1 LCQNFRVERKSI
13 CDINI
18 ILKQN
23 RNAVQRAARSLAAR
37 PADDIEIKDSGE
49 VAAELELDRG
59 AFMEGSTLDGVI
71 ILYLLIAA
79 VMTLVI
85 GFAAL
90 VLLQRSIL
98 RHMAATRG
106 APGSGAQLAER
117 SRTSASASLA
127 LVAEDPAAAP
137 SARDRTP
144 LFRVALAHTVAGLAF
159 AIVAT
164 FLLLIL
170 SGMELFPVR
179 TAMVTWA
186 QAWPTV
192 LVLCL
197 LVGPDRRLQI
207 LIVLGYVSMIAII
220 CVLAQIR
227 GADEIRLGSLTFPG
241 FLNPVF
247 YWAIESAPY
256 VFLLLFLN
264 RTVRAI
270 GPLVLV
276 FVFILLIGGHAATT
290 ALSNQPILET
300 VVRVTTALGIGDYA
314 FWLVISIGML
324 AAAWPAYRCVAV
336 LRDRY
341 AAKRSSEFL
350 MTVSTIW
357 LLSSLIL
364 ASSLTREQGA
374 IGAVAAFLPILT
386 WRAVLAVGLRRA
398 VNEARARPPCRLLLL
413 RVYGFGRRSRRLLDL
428 LGSRWRLIGSIDL
441 IAAPDL
447 ASRTVEPAT
456 FLEFVRGRL
465 ARLFIRTPEQLAE
478 RLATMDRAPD
488 PDARFRINQL
498 FCSNGIWREAVSR
511 LMAETTLVVMD
522 LRGFTLARQGCVYEL
537 QTLLDTV
544 PIARLVFLFDRTSD
558 CVALYKVLTDHWRQL
573 DVTSPNLTT
582 ADTTIRFI
590 DVTSSDI
597 HAVRRLLA
605 IAETAQDQ

>member
-1 LCQNFRVERKSI
+1 
-13 CDINI
+13 
-18 ILKQN
+18 
-23 RNAVQRAARSLAAR
+23 
-37 PADDIEIKDSGE
+37 
-49 VAAELELDRG
+49 
-59 AFMEGSTLDGVI
+59 MEGSTLEGAI

-85 GFAAL
+85 GLAAL

-106 APGSGAQLAER
+106 APGSVAKVPER
-117 SRTSASASLA
+117 PRKSASVPLA
-127 LVAEDPAAAP
+127 IAPEDPAAAP
-137 SARDRTP
+137 AASNRTRRA
-144 LFRVALAHTVAGLAF
+144 LFRIALAHAAAGLAF

-164 FLLLIL
+164 FVLLTL
-170 SGMELFPVR
+170 SGLELLPVR
-179 TAMVTWA
+179 TTMVTWA
-186 QAWPTV
+186 QAWPTA

-197 LVGPDRRLQI
+197 LVGPDRRLQM
-207 LIVLGYVSMIAII
+207 LIVLGYVSVIAII

-227 GADEIRLGSLTFPG
+227 SADEIRLGSLTFPG

-247 YWAIESAPY
+247 YWVIEAAPY

-264 RTVRAI
+264 RTVRSI

-290 ALSNQPILET
+290 ILNHQPILET
-300 VVRVTTALGIGDYA
+300 VVRVTMALGVGDYA
-314 FWLVISIGML
+314 FWVVMGVGML

-341 AAKRSSEFL
+341 AAKRSSELL

-364 ASSLTREQGA
+364 ASNLIREHGA
-374 IGAVAAFLPILT
+374 IGAIAATLPILA
-386 WRAVLAVGLRRA
+386 WRAVLAVGLRPA
-398 VNEARARPPCRLLLL
+398 LNEARARPPCRLLLL

-447 ASRTVEPAT
+447 ASRTIEPAT
-456 FLEFVRGRL
+456 FLEFARGRL
-465 ARLFIRTPEQLAE
+465 GRLFIRTPEQLHE

-488 PDARFRINQL
+488 PDACFRINQL
-498 FCSNGIWREAVSR
+498 FCSNGIWREAVMR
-511 LMAETTLVVMD
+511 LMAEATLVVMD

-537 QTLLDTV
+537 QTLLDMV
-544 PIARLVFLFDRTSD
+544 PIGRLVFLFNRTSD
-558 CVALYKVLTDHWRQL
+558 YVGLHKVLTDHWQQL
-573 DVTSPNLTT
+573 DVASPNLVAAATT
-582 ADTTIRFI
+582 LRFL
-590 DVTSSDI
+590 DVTSSDV

-605 IAETAQDQ
+605 IAETTIPTAQ

>member
-1 LCQNFRVERKSI
+1 
-13 CDINI
+13 
-18 ILKQN
+18 
-23 RNAVQRAARSLAAR
+23 
-37 PADDIEIKDSGE
+37 
-49 VAAELELDRG
+49 
-59 AFMEGSTLDGVI
+59 
-71 ILYLLIAA
+71 
-79 VMTLVI
+79 MTLVI
-85 GFAAL
+85 GIAAL
-90 VLLQRSIL
+90 AMLQRSIL
-98 RHMAATRG
+98 RHMTATRG
-106 APGSGAQLAER
+106 PPGSGPMVLPER
-117 SRTSASASLA
+117 PRKAASASFALA
-127 LVAEDPAAAP
+127 PEDPATAP
-137 SARDRTP
+137 SASIRARRA
-144 LFRVALAHTVAGLAF
+144 LFRLALAHAVAGLAF

-164 FLLLIL
+164 VLLLTL

-197 LVGPDRRLQI
+197 LVGPDRRLQM
-207 LIVLGYVSMIAII
+207 LIVLGYVSVIAII

-241 FLNPVF
+241 FLNPAF
-247 YWAIESAPY
+247 YWAIEAAPY

-276 FVFILLIGGHAATT
+276 FVFILLIGGHVATT
-290 ALSNQPILET
+290 ALNNQQILET
-300 VVRVTTALGIGDYA
+300 VLSATMALGVGDYA
-314 FWLVISIGML
+314 FWIVICVGML
-324 AAAWPAYRCVAV
+324 AAAWPAYRCIAV

-364 ASSLTREQGA
+364 GSSLVREHGA
-374 IGAVAAFLPILT
+374 LGAVAAVLPILA
-386 WRAVLAVGLRRA
+386 WRTVLAVGLRRA
-398 VNEARARPPCRLLLL
+398 MTEARTRAPCRLLLL

-465 ARLFIRTPEQLAE
+465 AHLFIRTPEQLRE
-478 RLATMDRAPD
+478 RLAAMDRAPD

-498 FCSNGIWREAVSR
+498 FCSNGIWRMAVTR
-511 LMAETTLVVMD
+511 LMAEATLVVMD

-544 PIARLVFLFDRTSD
+544 PIGQLVFLFDRTSD
-558 CVALYKVLTDHWRQL
+558 CVGLYKVLTDQWERLDVASPNLTAVDTRLRFL
-573 DVTSPNLTT
+573 DVTSG
-582 ADTTIRFI
+582 
-590 DVTSSDI
+590 DI
-597 HAVRRLLA
+597 HAVQRLLA
-605 IAETAQDQ
+605 IAETAMATTQ